1 MKRSIITLLAIIL
14 LLPAVSFAQD
24 FEKDQA
30 FCYPAFWVCT
40 KPIYQ
45 SAALQEPSATIPRE
59 AVQQLVDTYE
69 QIIAEKDKQLAE
81 SGKREIEA
89 EKREEVW
96 RQLAGAGARPWYKR
110 WDTWAS
116 IVVTTVTVIGA
127 SK

>member
-40 KPIYQ
+40 DPIYQ
-45 SAALQEPSATIPRE
+45 SVALQEPSPTIPRE
-59 AVQQLVDTYE
+59 AVQQLVSTYE

-81 SGKREIEA
+81 AAKRETES

-96 RQLAGAGARPWYKR
+96 RQLAGA
-110 WDTWAS
+110 
-116 IVVTTVTVIGA
+116 
-127 SK
+127 